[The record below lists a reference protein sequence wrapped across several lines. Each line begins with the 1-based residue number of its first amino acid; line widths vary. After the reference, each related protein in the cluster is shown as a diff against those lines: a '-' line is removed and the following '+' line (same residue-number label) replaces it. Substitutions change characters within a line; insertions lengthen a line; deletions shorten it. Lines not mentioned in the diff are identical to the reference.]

1 MATGKNTKKKA
12 SRRRNYEPVVEET
25 GLSKVTPTGWA
36 NWMGFIL
43 FGVLGIA
50 VGVETVVAATSRSD
64 HTDWIVALVVTVLS
78 CWMAFLFAI
87 THWKDYI

>member
-1 MATGKNTKKKA
+1 MASGKNSKKKA

-25 GLSKVTPTGWA
+25 GLKKFTPTGWA

-43 FGVLGIA
+43 FGILGLVTA
-50 VGVETVVAATSRSD
+50 GETVSAASTRGD
-64 HTDWIVALVVTVLS
+64 HTDWVVSGVLAVL
-78 CWMAFLFAI
+78 CLWMAFLFAI